1 MTRLKLCLHL
11 TSQARRAREM
21 QLCHPAL
28 LDPAASPDVPTP
40 PSGLVQAPAHIAGCD
55 GAQHAGSAAPMV
67 PRACSWPH
75 WWPRL
80 SVDLAQARHGA
91 VGGPRSPLHRSAALP
106 SVGLSCREPTL
117 EYQAQE
123 PCIVVLLFSGASR
136 RANAARAKGVVHAS
150 NTLYRHPRRY
160 PCPDSHR
167 LQRAYAQA
175 DAALL

>member
-75 WWPRL
+75 WWPQ
-80 SVDLAQARHGA
+80 VDTGHRRGGGTNVTKRRSEVELGLRIPRAARRHNQRYEQELAPAHWVVLERQERPRDR
-91 VGGPRSPLHRSAALP
+91 GGPDGTTASPAPVSPA
-106 SVGLSCREPTL
+106 T
-117 EYQAQE
+117 
-123 PCIVVLLFSGASR
+123 SGADT
-136 RANAARAKGVVHAS
+136 V
-150 NTLYRHPRRY
+150 
-160 PCPDSHR
+160 
-167 LQRAYAQA
+167 
-175 DAALL
+175 

>member
-40 PSGLVQAPAHIAGCD
+40 PSGLVQAPAHVAGCD

-80 SVDLAQARHGA
+80 ATNARERRGA
-91 VGGPRSPLHRSAALP
+91 AGCA
-106 SVGLSCREPTL
+106 E
-117 EYQAQE
+117 
-123 PCIVVLLFSGASR
+123 
-136 RANAARAKGVVHAS
+136 AARDLLLDFEHAQVAFGLVIVERDGQVVEKGEH
-150 NTLYRHPRRY
+150 L
-160 PCPDSHR
+160 
-167 LQRAYAQA
+167 
-175 DAALL
+175 

>member
-80 SVDLAQARHGA
+80 AAEACEGVSAGIAAEAAGHFLLHLERPQVALGLVVVEGNRQVVQEGEHRVLAQ
-91 VGGPRSPLHRSAALP
+91 P
-106 SVGLSCREPTL
+106 
-117 EYQAQE
+117 
-123 PCIVVLLFSGASR
+123 
-136 RANAARAKGVVHAS
+136 
-150 NTLYRHPRRY
+150 
-160 PCPDSHR
+160 
-167 LQRAYAQA
+167 
-175 DAALL
+175 